1 MRKERVIVNKTIAL
15 DGALY
20 RYFREVGFRE
30 PEILAE
36 LRQATAAFGQDASMQ
51 IAPEQGAF
59 MAMLVRLTGARRI
72 LEIGTFTGY
81 STLAM
86 ALAMPPDG
94 RIVASD
100 VSREW
105 TDVGRE
111 HWLRAGVADHIELR
125 LAKGRDTIANLLAAG
140 RKGAFDM
147 IFIDADK
154 KSYDIYYEGGLKL
167 LRPGGLMLLDNVLWG
182 GKVATLEADDLA
194 TSVLRTLNTKIHAD
208 PRVSLAMIPI
218 ADGVTMVRKN

>member
-1 MRKERVIVNKTIAL
+1 VTIVNKTIAL
-15 DGALY
+15 DDSLY
-20 RYFREVGFRE
+20 RYFREVGYRE

-36 LRQATAAFGQDASMQ
+36 LRQATAAVGDDASMQ

-105 TDVGRE
+105 TDIGRA
-111 HWLRAGVADHIELR
+111 HWRRAGVADRIELR
-125 LAKGRDTIANLLAAG
+125 LAKGQDTIAELLATG
-140 RKGAFDM
+140 REGAFDM

-167 LRPGGLMLLDNVLWG
+167 LRPGGLMLIDNVLWG
-182 GKVATLEADDLA
+182 GKVAVPEPDDRA
-194 TSVLRTLNTKIHAD
+194 TSALRALNAKIRAD
-208 PRVSLAMIPI
+208 PRVTIAMIPI
-218 ADGVTMVRKN
+218 ADGVTMVRKE